1 MDRVNTVK
9 EMAYRMA
16 DIDVGETVSMGVA
29 SPAECKNVYRAASK
43 VGERYSKG
51 FMCRTKDNV
60 ITVTRLR

>member
-9 EMAYRMA
+9 EITYRMA
-16 DIDVGETVSMGVA
+16 NIDVGETVSMGVTG
-29 SPAECKNVYRAASK
+29 PVECKNVSRTASK
-43 VGERYSKG
+43 FGMRYGKG